1 MSHLQSRL
9 EKLQE
14 LLGNGVKL
22 AETPHEDNT
31 KENSAATGFGN
42 SYGMVMDDEYIRNEE
57 RLAAREQASQ
67 EQLRAEADAARQG
80 LLESNKKKAFDNT
93 GFRIGQPVH
102 KDSAFCPFKVVVSY
116 PERFIGKVNKPR
128 VKPLFTQILQDRT
141 WDFFYLHDPMEPAR
155 DPYLLIPSAQFE
167 VFLEEINLK
176 LGIFLRIPVGAMN
189 KDKFYMKFGEGG
201 TPRPRYLRRSLDAT
215 SLDIRPWPSIDPEDI
230 KAFEAAAPPQKLTWR
245 SKMRVVKTGFTS
257 KKTADPDKAA
267 KKKRHRDQMLRNT
280 LGYLGLMGDPDG
292 HDIVFICVDV
302 EAIERKPNPVSEV
315 GISILDTRDIKG
327 VHPKDVG
334 RGWWPMIKTHHLRVH
349 EYAGLRNYQFV
360 KGCPDSF
367 DFGKSI
373 FPQKAELQETIMGI
387 FQPYLVSE
395 REIIVVGHDVRQDI
409 TYFNQIGIDLR
420 ALAGLTEPVDTQ
432 HLHQAWCSSTNGRGL
447 VTVLND
453 LNIPNKHLHNA
464 GNDAHYTLCAMLG
477 IAVQEVNGN
486 EQQSNEML
494 NRVD

>member
-1 MSHLQSRL
+1 MSDLQSRL

-31 KENSAATGFGN
+31 TDGSAANGLGN
-42 SYGMVMDDEYIRNEE
+42 SFGMVMDDEYIRNEE

-67 EQLRAEADAARQG
+67 EQLRADADAARQG
-80 LLESNKKKAFDNT
+80 LLKSNKEKAFDNAA
-93 GFRIGQPVH
+93 FRIGQPVH
-102 KDSAFCPFKVVVSY
+102 KDFAFCPFKVVVSY
-116 PERFIGKVNKPR
+116 PERFIGKANKPR
-128 VKPLFTQILQDRT
+128 VKPFFTEILKGRT
-141 WDFFYLHDPMEPAR
+141 WDFFYLHDPIEPAR

-176 LGIFLRIPVGAMN
+176 LNTFLRIPVVPMN

-215 SLDIRPWPSIDPEDI
+215 SLDIRPWPAVDPEDVRS
-230 KAFEAAAPPQKLTWR
+230 FEAASAPQKLTWR
-245 SKMRVVKTGFTS
+245 SKMRIVKSGFAP
-257 KKTADPDKAA
+257 KRTADPDKAA

-280 LGYLGLMGDPDG
+280 LGYLGLAGDPDG

-302 EAIERKPNPVSEV
+302 EAIERKPNPISEV

-327 VHPKDVG
+327 VHPKDAG

-349 EYAGLRNYQFV
+349 EYASLRNYQFV

-367 DFGKSI
+367 DFGNSV
-373 FPQKAELQETIMGI
+373 FPYKDELQEVIMSI
-387 FQPYLVSE
+387 FNPYLSSQ
-395 REIIVVGHDVRQDI
+395 REIVVVGHDVRQDI
-409 TYFNQIGIDLR
+409 AYFNDIGIDLR
-420 ALAGLTEPVDTQ
+420 ALAGLREPVDTQ
-432 HLHQAWCSSTNGRGL
+432 GMHQAWCSSTNGRGL

-453 LNIPNKHLHNA
+453 LNIPNKNLHNA

-477 IAVQEVNGN
+477 IAVVEVNGN

-494 NRVD
+494 NKVD